1 MSKFNTRGR
10 QFAPR
15 LANAQLARAITK
27 PAPADSPSRRSEIG
41 DLPLIIRT
49 TMETPCLR
57 SNG

>member
-1 MSKFNTRGR
+1 MVGSLRR
-10 QFAPR
+10 DS
-15 LANAQLARAITK
+15 LNAQLARAITK
-27 PAPADSPSRRSEIG
+27 PAPADFSFKKSEIG